1 MLHIYKIIFCIIAY
15 LLAVER
21 KEVAAQHTTDA
32 LKQYRIN
39 PFPLED
45 IIHVGPVTV
54 QLLGKPGHAA
64 PLTAQLSFNLFSDV
78 Y

>member
-1 MLHIYKIIFCIIAY
+1 MLHICRIIFCIIAY
-15 LLAVER
+15 FLAIEH

-45 IIHVGPVTV
+45 VIHVGPVTI
-54 QLLGKPGHAA
+54 
-64 PLTAQLSFNLFSDV
+64 
-78 Y
+78 